1 LSSEVNKE
9 VIMGDNGIPL
19 SIGIIIAAAVL
30 GATFIA
36 GMVLL
41 AILSA

>member
-1 LSSEVNKE
+1 MEE
-9 VIMGDNGIPL
+9 GIPL

-30 GATFIA
+30 GVTFVA

-41 AILSA
+41 AVLFV